1 MDLRLE
7 QIQLRLQGAHWIVG
21 YQKQDPKRPTFFFS
35 GPEFWCERSQ
45 QIQQSEVNNFICI
58 PSFDYHMM

>member
-21 YQKQDPKRPTFFFS
+21 YQKQDPKRPTFFFPVRSS
-35 GPEFWCERSQ
+35 GVRGLSK
-45 QIQQSEVNNFICI
+45 SNKVK
-58 PSFDYHMM
+58 